1 MSVALHPM
9 IFDRLERTLQ
19 MNDLAP
25 VSLASIRLDELR
37 READAEHLAN
47 LAGRRA
53 GAPPALSRES
63 ALAIW
68 ISRLQAGLLR

>member
-25 VSLASIRLDELR
+25 VSLASIRLDKLR

-47 LAGRRA
+47 LARRRA
-53 GAPPALSRES
+53 PRSFS
-63 ALAIW
+63 
-68 ISRLQAGLLR
+68 